1 MLCGGFPSLSSKV
14 MKNELY
20 HIIGTL
26 QFLWAISQSYI
37 IYPEL
42 ENPKMCLDTDTDMNE
57 TLNTVTG
64 YNFNADTDLEYEK
77 KI

>member
-1 MLCGGFPSLSSKV
+1 

-64 YNFNADTDLEYEK
+64 YNFNADTD
-77 KI
+77 

>member
-1 MLCGGFPSLSSKV
+1 
-14 MKNELY
+14 
-20 HIIGTL
+20 
-26 QFLWAISQSYI
+26 
-37 IYPEL
+37 
-42 ENPKMCLDTDTDMNE
+42 MCLDTDTVMNE

>member
-1 MLCGGFPSLSSKV
+1 
-14 MKNELY
+14 
-20 HIIGTL
+20 
-26 QFLWAISQSYI
+26 
-37 IYPEL
+37 
-42 ENPKMCLDTDTDMNE
+42 MCLDTDTDMNE